1 MSLKDHDLSTKQL
14 ASSTLWATIG
24 AKELIQI
31 FTEKDAISTE
41 ILTTL
46 DTATESWGI
55 KVRILECYFKCGYS

>member
-1 MSLKDHDLSTKQL
+1 MSIKQL
-14 ASSTLWATIG
+14 ASSTLRATLG
-24 AKELIQI
+24 TKELTQI

-55 KVRILECYFKCGYS
+55 KV